1 MKIIKHTHWI
11 LYPIFFLACARQTTP
26 TGGPKDTIPPTL
38 INSIPKQ
45 GQVNFKGKTIELTFS
60 ETIILNNPKEQL
72 IITPTLG
79 KDFSFKTKKNQVILT
94 LEDDLKDSTTYA
106 INFRDAVQDITE
118 KNPAQML
125 KLAFSTGSYLDSLSI
140 EGTAYDLLKNVDSKD
155 ATVALYQLDTFDIFK
170 HKPIYVTKSDSK
182 GGKFKIE
189 NLKPGIYFL
198 YGMEDKNKN
207 LLADS
212 KSEAYGFLRDSIH
225 LTKNIRDVKI
235 PFIHLDAR
243 PLKLTSAR
251 PYGTYFNIKT
261 AKNLTSYKITTSE
274 DEHII
279 SSFAEDQANIRVYNT
294 FEGKDSVSTHF
305 TGRDSVNNFIDTTLY
320 VKFSKRDVKPENFEL
335 SLNRFNVVGTKA
347 IIKGQIKFTKP
358 VLQVNFDSIFYSID
372 STQRISFTQQD
383 LHWDSLHNLLI
394 LEKSFD
400 KNLLPKDPSPDSNE
414 GPPKRTQK
422 SSARKKP
429 DKTICR
435 QPTISWQR
443 RFYQYRT

>member
-1 MKIIKHTHWI
+1 MKIIKHTHWLI
-11 LYPIFFLACARQTTP
+11 YSIFFLACARQTAP

-94 LEDDLKDSTTYA
+94 FDSDLKDSTTYS

-118 KNPAQML
+118 KNPAQRL
-125 KLAFSTGSYLDSLSI
+125 KLAFSTGNYVDSLSI
-140 EGTAYDLLKNVDSKD
+140 DGTAYDLLRNVDSKD
-155 ATVALYQLDTFDIFK
+155 ATVALYQLDTFDIFQ

-182 GGKFKIE
+182 GKFKIE

-198 YGMEDKNKN
+198 YGLEDKNKN

-225 LTKNIRDVKI
+225 LTENIQDVRL

-279 SSFAEDQANIRVYNT
+279 SSFAEDQANIRIYNT

-305 TGRDSVNNFIDTTLY
+305 AGRDSINNFIDTTLY
-320 VKFSKRDVKPENFEL
+320 VKFSNRDVKPETFEL
-335 SLNRFNVVGTKA
+335 SLNRFNVIGTKGF
-347 IIKGQIKFTKP
+347 IQGQIKFTKP
-358 VLQVNFDSIFYSID
+358 VLKVNYDSIYYSID
-372 STQRISFTQQD
+372 SAKHILFTPQD
-383 LHWDSLHNLLI
+383 LHWDSIHNLLL
-394 LEKSFD
+394 LEKTFD
-400 KNLLPKDPSPDSNE
+400 KNLLPKEPLPDSN
-414 GPPKRTQK
+414 GNPPKRT
-422 SSARKKP
+422 P
-429 DKTICR
+429 KTSPGKT
-435 QPTISWQR
+435 Q
-443 RFYQYRT
+443 